1 MTRVELATQLL
12 RIRTLITLA
21 CLAAVPVI
29 GGLATASHA
38 GHRDGTQ
45 GGLFGAATYSALN
58 HTMAGLYFT
67 VPLLLPLA
75 VALLASAVGSADRAW
90 GTLRYLYVQPV
101 NRSRLLAGKLAAVL
115 IATTAATVCVLT
127 AGLLAGLALFG
138 WHAFHVIGAPSL
150 TSGDAVMRVI
160 IASGYTLLCMLSVA
174 VIALALGLLLPH
186 GAEALGASIAFV
198 IVGSIL
204 SAHQHALAVIL
215 PMHYWQDWTTLFG
228 PAGTAHLGAGV
239 TSQAAAIVVAI
250 AASGLVLLRRDPA
263 A

>member
-1 MTRVELATQLL
+1 MMGVELATQLL
-12 RIRTLITLA
+12 RIRTLIALA
-21 CLAAVPVI
+21 CLAGVPVAA
-29 GGLATASHA
+29 GLATASHA

-58 HTMAGLYFT
+58 HTMASLDFT
-67 VPLLLPLA
+67 APLLLPLA
-75 VALLASAVGSADRAW
+75 VALLASAIGSSDRAW

-101 NRSRLLAGKLAAVL
+101 NRSRLLVGKLGAVL
-115 IATTAATVCVLT
+115 VVTAAATGCVLT

-138 WHAFHVIGAPSL
+138 WHAFHVIGAPNVA
-150 TSGDAVMRVI
+150 SGDAVTRAL
-160 IASGYTLLCMLSVA
+160 IAGGYTLLCMLSVA
-174 VIALALGLLLPH
+174 AIAFALGLLLPH
-186 GAEALGASIAFV
+186 GAEALGASVAFV

-215 PMHYWQDWTTLFG
+215 PMHYWQDWASLFE

-239 TSQAAAIVVAI
+239 TSQVATIAI
-250 AASGLVLLRRDPA
+250 AIGASVLVLLRRDPA

>member
-1 MTRVELATQLL
+1 
-12 RIRTLITLA
+12 
-21 CLAAVPVI
+21 
-29 GGLATASHA
+29 
-38 GHRDGTQ
+38 
-45 GGLFGAATYSALN
+45 
-58 HTMAGLYFT
+58 
-67 VPLLLPLA
+67 
-75 VALLASAVGSADRAW
+75 
-90 GTLRYLYVQPV
+90 
-101 NRSRLLAGKLAAVL
+101 
-115 IATTAATVCVLT
+115 
-127 AGLLAGLALFG
+127 
-138 WHAFHVIGAPSL
+138 
-150 TSGDAVMRVI
+150 
-160 IASGYTLLCMLSVA
+160 MLSVA